1 MIDSIQY
8 FFENYSSY
16 FRFQDF
22 IDILIVAYIIYKAFS
37 FIKETR
43 AEQLVK
49 GIIVLVVILL
59 FSDWLGLY
67 TLNYILKN
75 TMQYGVLALLVVFQP
90 ELRRGLERVGRS
102 RLGGFFL
109 NEGNLTEL
117 DTENVCDEVCDAVG
131 YLSDKR
137 IGCLI
142 VIERHTKV
150 GDIIRTGVHI
160 DSLVSSALLINTF
173 IPNTPL
179 HDGAVILRDN
189 RIMAGRCLLPLTQ
202 TQKLS
207 AELGTRHRAAI
218 GMSEN
223 SDAIVVVVSEETG
236 KISIAL
242 EGSLTRN
249 LTVETLR
256 KALKKLMLPDQSKK
270 PIHKMFKWRG
280 MEK

>member
-8 FFENYSSY
+8 FFANYSSY
-16 FRFQDF
+16 FRVQDF

-49 GIIVLVVILL
+49 GIIVLVVIL
-59 FSDWLGLY
+59 FISEWFGLY

-75 TMQYGVLALLVVFQP
+75 TMQVGVLALLVVFQP
-90 ELRRGLERVGRS
+90 ELRRGLEHVGRS
-102 RLGGFFL
+102 RFGGFFF
-109 NEGNLTEL
+109 NDGNQTEL
-117 DTENVCDEVCDAVG
+117 DTEHVCDEVCEAVS

-137 IGCLI
+137 IGSLI
-142 VIERHTKV
+142 VMERHTKV
-150 GDIIRTGVHI
+150 GDIIRTGVNL
-160 DSLVSSALLINTF
+160 DSLVSSSLLINLF

-179 HDGAVILRDN
+179 HDGAVVLRDN
-189 RIMAGRCLLPLTQ
+189 RIMAGGCLLPLTQ

-242 EGSLTRN
+242 DGDLTRN
-249 LTVETLR
+249 LTVESLR
-256 KALKKLMLPDQSKK
+256 KAIKKLMLPQEEKK
-270 PIHKMFKWRG
+270 PIHKILKWKG
-280 MEK
+280 MGK